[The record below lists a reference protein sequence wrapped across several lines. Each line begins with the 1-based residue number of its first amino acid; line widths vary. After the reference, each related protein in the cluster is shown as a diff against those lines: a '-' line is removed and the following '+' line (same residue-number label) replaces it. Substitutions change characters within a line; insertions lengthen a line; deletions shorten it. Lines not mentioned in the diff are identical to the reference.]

1 MKNKKYLEV
10 SSLQELSIQ
19 FVSQTLLLLPI
30 VGVNST
36 LEAAMFL
43 VRNQFLNEKNEREKN
58 YKMRFS

>member
-1 MKNKKYLEV
+1 M

-30 VGVNST
+30 VNFAPIVNST

-43 VRNQFLNEKNEREKN
+43 VRNQFLNEKMREKKIQN
-58 YKMRFS
+58 EI

>member
-1 MKNKKYLEV
+1 M

-43 VRNQFLNEKNEREKN
+43 VRNQFLNEKMREKKIQN
-58 YKMRFS
+58 EI